1 MGGVSHRVHRANL
14 KWFSSSLKW
23 TTVHHTVYGKREA
36 KGLNVTTKVD
46 FLNVASDALHTN
58 PALLCPTTNKEFLRV
73 CSNLIFLLLFLRKTI
88 LPRSDSNWVSLISYY
103 LSVVIL
109 SLVCTQETSFTLHV
123 HKSASRGH
131 QKMYFYTLLC
141 VLCFTQT
148 FHPCSGSLYV
158 LEHLFTQSKVHYDG
172 VKMIFAT
179 VCSFTPCK

>member
-46 FLNVASDALHTN
+46 FLNAASDALHTN

-148 FHPCSGSLYV
+148 FHPCSGSL
-158 LEHLFTQSKVHYDG
+158 
-172 VKMIFAT
+172 
-179 VCSFTPCK
+179 